1 MSVMKTKKRDDEP
14 PKNILE
20 KDYILLENKY
30 LLLEEKYNQSV
41 ESYNVLLHQLK
52 QLQRSQFGTKSE
64 RFTDL
69 FDGQQ
74 ALFESKELDDI
85 FDSDQDD
92 DDDDPDPGPNGGI
105 PVQEHTRKPKTSIA
119 NHDHLPTREE
129 VIPVE

>member
-1 MSVMKTKKRDDEP
+1 MKMKKRDGEP
-14 PKNILE
+14 AKNILE

-30 LLLEEKYNQSV
+30 LLLEEKYTQSV

-52 QLQRSQFGTKSE
+52 QLQRTQFGTKSE

-85 FDSDQDD
+85 VDSDQDD
-92 DDDDPDPGPNGGI
+92 DDDDDDNDAENQYCKPRSSP
-105 PVQEHTRKPKTSIA
+105 HTRRGDSG
-119 NHDHLPTREE
+119 
-129 VIPVE
+129 

>member
-1 MSVMKTKKRDDEP
+1 MNRFSKET
-14 PKNILE
+14 
-20 KDYILLENKY
+20 Y
-30 LLLEEKYNQSV
+30 LLLEEKYTQSV

-52 QLQRSQFGTKSE
+52 QLQRAQFGTKSE

-105 PVQEHTRKPKTSIA
+105 PVQEQPRKPK
-119 NHDHLPTREE
+119 
-129 VIPVE
+129 PVLQTTTISPHEKR

>member
-1 MSVMKTKKRDDEP
+1 MKTKKRDGEP
-14 PKNILE
+14 AKNILE

-52 QLQRSQFGTKSE
+52 QLQRAQFGTKSE

-74 ALFESKELDDI
+74 ALFEAKALQTTIISPHEK
-85 FDSDQDD
+85 
-92 DDDDPDPGPNGGI
+92 
-105 PVQEHTRKPKTSIA
+105 R
-119 NHDHLPTREE
+119 
-129 VIPVE
+129 